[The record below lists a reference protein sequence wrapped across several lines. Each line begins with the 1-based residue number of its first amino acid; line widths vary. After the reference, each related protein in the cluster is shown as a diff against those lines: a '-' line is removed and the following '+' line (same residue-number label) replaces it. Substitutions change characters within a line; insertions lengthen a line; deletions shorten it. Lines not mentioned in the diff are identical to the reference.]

1 MAFVFS
7 TQLISRTA
15 SQFVRECLLL
25 PFWWYGAGLMK
36 ILQWYRDSLA
46 SVSALFGLRVWVKN
60 LFVPMYGDTAFV
72 GRLISFAVRLFVII
86 VRGFGVFIWAFL
98 LSLLCLMYLLWLPM
112 VAIFF
117 LIHVFGIF
125 IG

>member
-1 MAFVFS
+1 
-7 TQLISRTA
+7 
-15 SQFVRECLLL
+15 
-25 PFWWYGAGLMK
+25 MK

-60 LFVPMYGDTAFV
+60 LFVPMYGDTVFV